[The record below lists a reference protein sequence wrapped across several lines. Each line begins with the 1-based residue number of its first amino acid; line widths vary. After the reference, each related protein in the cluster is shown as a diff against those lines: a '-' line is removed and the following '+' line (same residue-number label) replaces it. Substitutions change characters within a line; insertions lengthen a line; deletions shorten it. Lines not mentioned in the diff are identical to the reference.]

1 MKKKSSA
8 VNPYQ
13 SLIEGKDP
21 MKILAST
28 HSRVVRL
35 AEGLTT
41 RQLGKRVSEDKWSI
55 YEIVGHLADVETVHS
70 GRCRWILFEDN
81 PPLPAFDEAAWTEGW
96 LREKESFKE
105 ALERFRAL
113 RQSQMRLFRNLK
125 PDDLHRAGTHS
136 ERGTE
141 QLELYILKSA
151 GHDLNHLRQI
161 AERRE
166 MLLSEKR
173 K

>member
-1 MKKKSSA
+1 MKKRSAA

-13 SLIEGKDP
+13 SFIEGKEP
-21 MKILAST
+21 MKVLAST
-28 HSRVVRL
+28 HSRIVSL
-35 AEGLTT
+35 TEGLTP
-41 RQLGKRVSEDKWSI
+41 RQLSKRVSEDKWSI
-55 YEIVGHLADVETVHS
+55 YEIVGHLADVEIVHS

-81 PPLPAFDEAAWTEGW
+81 PVLPAFDQAAWTEGW

-105 ALERFRAL
+105 TLERFRVL
-113 RQSQMRLFRNLK
+113 RQSQMRLFRNLR
-125 PDDLHRAGTHS
+125 PGEFRRAGTHS

-166 MLLSEKR
+166 ILLSGKR
-173 K
+173 R